1 MVLAY
6 GNTFWVHL
14 TMLKPSFFQ
23 VSHFLS
29 YINPWW
35 PWGAFKWTC
44 NFLPP
49 FMSRAFKLTIINIY
63 FDWPLACRSQL
74 YNEGMRRNISSFQKN
89 WKDPT
94 VAKFKLSSWGNYW
107 NFCAFV
113 NLDVDPRLH
122 LYICTHTHTHIHK
135 DRLGNIY
142 ARIWQEFKE
151 RTRLSYSMYY
161 IEWWTIVQIIYCWC
175 YLISLHIWNYVML

>member
-1 MVLAY
+1 MGTLF
-6 GNTFWVHL
+6 GCTWLCLNPF
-14 TMLKPSFFQ
+14 FFQ

-122 LYICTHTHTHIHK
+122 LYICTHTHTHTSIRI
-135 DRLGNIY
+135 DLGTSM
-142 ARIWQEFKE
+142 QEFDKN
-151 RTRLSYSMYY
+151 SKKG
-161 IEWWTIVQIIYCWC
+161 QDC
-175 YLISLHIWNYVML
+175 HIQCITLNDGPLFR